1 MTTNTDQYYIDKVCA
16 GNTNAFAFLVERYKA
31 MVFTLAIRMV
41 RNREEAEEIAQDAF
55 VKAFRSLSKFK
66 GDSKFSTW
74 LYKIA
79 YNLSIDSIKKQ
90 KRMVKSDLIDEIN
103 EGDLGLEHDILSLI
117 ESKERKQIIEK
128 AIYLLSEDDRVI
140 ITLFYFE
147 ELSLQEI
154 SDVIEI
160 KANAVKV
167 KLHRS
172 RKKLHELLKDK
183 TEILNVKNYGGR

>member
-16 GNTNAFAFLVERYKA
+16 GNANAYSFLVERYKN
-31 MVFTLAIRMV
+31 MVFTLAVRMV
-41 RNREEAEEIAQDAF
+41 KNREEAEEIAQDAF
-55 VKAFRSLSKFK
+55 IKAFRSLSKFK

-74 LYKIA
+74 LYRIV
-79 YNLSIDSIKKQ
+79 YNLSIDSLKKQ
-90 KRMVKSDLIDEIN
+90 KRLVKPDLIDEIN
-103 EGDLGLEHDILSLI
+103 EGNLGLEQDILSLI

-128 AIYLLSEDDRVI
+128 ALYLLPEDDRVI

-154 SDVIEI
+154 SDIVAI

-172 RKKLHELLKDK
+172 RKKLYELLKNK